1 MMAVV
6 GAQYLVVVAEVAVVA
21 LVVVAVTAV
30 VVEVGV
36 GAVVVVAVEV
46 TVIAPVTVNS
56 VYSEDQTDKDEDLCS
71 INAVFRY
78 APGLHTPH
86 TEGGPLEYCF
96 KIYLRGVL
104 QLTRPRPGQR
114 RRPPEQNSRRRR

>member
-1 MMAVV
+1 MAVV

-46 TVIAPVTVNS
+46 TVIAPVAVNS
-56 VYSEDQTDKDEDLCS
+56 VYSEVQTDKDDDLCS

-78 APGLHTPH
+78 APGLHTLH

-96 KIYLRGVL
+96 GIYLRGVL
-104 QLTRPRPGQR
+104 ELTRPRPGQR
-114 RRPPEQNSRRRR
+114 RRPPAQNSRRRR

>member
-6 GAQYLVVVAEVAVVA
+6 GAQYLVVVAEVAVA
-21 LVVVAVTAV
+21 PLVLLKLTAV

-36 GAVVVVAVEV
+36 GAVVVVALEF
-46 TVIAPVTVNS
+46 TVIARVAVS
-56 VYSEDQTDKDEDLCS
+56 SFYSEDQTDKDEDLCS

-78 APGLHTPH
+78 APGLHTLH

-96 KIYLRGVL
+96 GIYLRGVL
-104 QLTRPRPGQR
+104 ELTRPRPGQR